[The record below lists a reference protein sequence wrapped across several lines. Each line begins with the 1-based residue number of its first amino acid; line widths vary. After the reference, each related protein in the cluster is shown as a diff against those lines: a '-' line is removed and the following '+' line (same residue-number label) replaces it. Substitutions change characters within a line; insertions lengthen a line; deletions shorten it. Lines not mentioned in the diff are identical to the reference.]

1 MVHSDQVS
9 QRTGRQDSGG
19 AADVTRHGEN
29 QQERRQGKIMS
40 DVSPR
45 LLLFLKMVDVLL
57 IFSRVGLEGAIHSA
71 CAESFLFLSCEG
83 LFL

>member
-19 AADVTRHGEN
+19 AADISRHGEN
-29 QQERRQGKIMS
+29 QQERRQGKIAS
-40 DVSPR
+40 DVRPC

-57 IFSRVGLEGAIHSA
+57 IFFKGRIGGS
-71 CAESFLFLSCEG
+71 
-83 LFL
+83 